1 MTPNRR
7 SRIYLLAF
15 GSMILLLSALQLV
28 TFFAQSSDIWWT
40 PKALSVPL
48 ADASDRVEV
57 YVRDAPLQDQIGA
70 GRIQLV
76 TDVGAGAIVGSDVR
90 LRFNNWDRV
99 RAQRLPILIGTAFC
113 AGASSVLLLLGILG
127 RVSDRHSSAR

>member
-7 SRIYLLAF
+7 SRIYFLAF
-15 GSMILLLSALQLV
+15 GSTILLLSALQLV
-28 TFFAQSSDIWWT
+28 TFFAQPSDIWWT

-70 GRIQLV
+70 GRIRFV
-76 TDVGAGAIVGSDVR
+76 TDAGAGVVVGSDVR

-99 RAQRLPILIGTAFC
+99 RAQRLPILIGAAFC
-113 AGASSVLLLLGILG
+113 AGASSILLLLGILG
-127 RVSDRHSSAR
+127 PSPGKVGSTR

>member
-7 SRIYLLAF
+7 SRIYFLAF
-15 GSMILLLSALQLV
+15 GSMIFLLSALQLV
-28 TFFAQSSDIWWT
+28 TFLAQPSDIWWT

-57 YVRDAPLQDQIGA
+57 YVRDASLQDQIGA

-76 TDVGAGAIVGSDVR
+76 TDAGAAVVVGSDIR

-99 RAQRLPILIGTAFC
+99 RAQRLPILIGAAFC

-127 RVSDRHSSAR
+127 RVSGRPSSVR

>member
-1 MTPNRR
+1 
-7 SRIYLLAF
+7 
-15 GSMILLLSALQLV
+15 MILLLSALQLV
-28 TFFAQSSDIWWT
+28 TFFAQPSDIWWT

-76 TDVGAGAIVGSDVR
+76 TDTGAGAVVGPEVR

-99 RAQRLPILIGTAFC
+99 RAQRLPILIGAAFC

-127 RVSDRHSSAR
+127 RFPGKVGSTR